1 MMKPKSAGQT
11 YLAIFLLSMNMRLP
25 ITALPPILPQII
37 RASGLPTSLAGIIT
51 TIPLLLFALGSP
63 LIAKCAARF
72 GRELTVVFFFALL
85 SLGSLLRIKLAIP
98 TLMLGTILIGLG
110 IDGGNI
116 LLPSIIKDKLPHRE
130 LLGISLYTGGMNL
143 ISAIDIGS
151 IVALTA
157 LWGLTQTMG
166 ALFAFSLLSL
176 GGALLLHP
184 RMVTHR
190 SQAARGAVHFWHSP
204 HAWGIT
210 AFFGLQA
217 LLYYSLITW
226 LPTMLGNAGF
236 AAKQASLL
244 VTLVQLVCLLFTT
257 ITPALVKTVWSRRLI
272 ATACF
277 IGFAGGTSGIMVTT
291 LGNWWTGGMAILI
304 GMAGGMSFNL
314 AIDFFS
320 LKTRQP
326 QETVAISSMAQAI
339 GYFFAAAGPLTFGFL
354 HAHLHSWTVVIGLI
368 IILAA
373 GLLVAGWLVDT
384 QDHLAAD

>member
-1 MMKPKSAGQT
+1 MMKPKSVGQT

-25 ITALPPILPQII
+25 IAALPPILPQII

-116 LLPSIIKDKLPHRE
+116 LLPSTIKDKLPHRE

-143 ISAIDIGS
+143 ISGIGIGS
-151 IVALTA
+151 IIALTA
-157 LWGLTQTMG
+157 LWDLTQTMG

-184 RMVTHR
+184 PNGNSPVPSGPRGSSLLAQSPRLGDHR
-190 SQAARGAVHFWHSP
+190 LLWFAGP
-204 HAWGIT
+204 
-210 AFFGLQA
+210 A
-217 LLYYSLITW
+217 LLFPDYLAAHDAGHRGLCGQAGQPAGNPRPVGVPAVYYHYPRPGQNGLVPPLVSLALPAGPAESW
-226 LPTMLGNAGF
+226 LLR
-236 AAKQASLL
+236 
-244 VTLVQLVCLLFTT
+244 
-257 ITPALVKTVWSRRLI
+257 W
-272 ATACF
+272 AT
-277 IGFAGGTSGIMVTT
+277 GGP
-291 LGNWWTGGMAILI
+291 GGMAILI

-326 QETVAISSMAQAI
+326 QETVAISNMAQAI

-354 HAHLHSWTVVIGLI
+354 HAHLHSWTVVIGLV

-384 QDHLAAD
+384 KGYLVAD

>member
-1 MMKPKSAGQT
+1 MMKPKSVGQT

-25 ITALPPILPQII
+25 IAALPPILPQII

-98 TLMLGTILIGLG
+98 SLMLGTILIGLG

-116 LLPSIIKDKLPHRE
+116 LLPSTIKDKLPHRE

-143 ISAIDIGS
+143 ISAIGIGS
-151 IVALTA
+151 IIALTA
-157 LWGLTQTMG
+157 LWDLTQTMG

-184 RMVTHR
+184 PNGNSPVPSGPRGSSLLAQSPRLGDHR
-190 SQAARGAVHFWHSP
+190 LLWFAGP
-204 HAWGIT
+204 
-210 AFFGLQA
+210 A
-217 LLYYSLITW
+217 LLFPDYLAAHDAGHRGLCGQAGQPAGNPRPVGVPAVYYHYPRPGQNGLVPPLVSLALPAGPAESW
-226 LPTMLGNAGF
+226 LLR
-236 AAKQASLL
+236 
-244 VTLVQLVCLLFTT
+244 
-257 ITPALVKTVWSRRLI
+257 W
-272 ATACF
+272 AT
-277 IGFAGGTSGIMVTT
+277 GGP
-291 LGNWWTGGMAILI
+291 GGMAILI

-326 QETVAISSMAQAI
+326 QETVAISNMAQAI

-354 HAHLHSWTVVIGLI
+354 HAHLHSWTVVIGLV

-384 QDHLAAD
+384 KGYLVAD

>member
-1 MMKPKSAGQT
+1 MMKPKSVGQT

-25 ITALPPILPQII
+25 IAALPPILPQII

-116 LLPSIIKDKLPHRE
+116 LLPSTIKDKLPHRE

-143 ISAIDIGS
+143 ISAIGIGS
-151 IVALTA
+151 IIALTA
-157 LWGLTQTMG
+157 LWDLTQTMG

-184 RMVTHR
+184 PNGNSPVPSGPRGSSLLAQSPRLGDHR
-190 SQAARGAVHFWHSP
+190 LLWFAGP
-204 HAWGIT
+204 
-210 AFFGLQA
+210 A
-217 LLYYSLITW
+217 LLFPDYLAAHD
-226 LPTMLGNAGF
+226 AGHRGLC
-236 AAKQASLL
+236 AKQASLL

-257 ITPALVKTVWSRRLI
+257 ITPALYPRPGQNGLVPPLVSLALPAGPAESWLLRW
-272 ATACF
+272 AT
-277 IGFAGGTSGIMVTT
+277 GGP
-291 LGNWWTGGMAILI
+291 GGMAILI

-326 QETVAISSMAQAI
+326 QETVAISNMAQAI

-354 HAHLHSWTVVIGLI
+354 HAHLHSWTDRKSVV
-368 IILAA
+368 
-373 GLLVAGWLVDT
+373 
-384 QDHLAAD
+384 

>member
-1 MMKPKSAGQT
+1 MMKPKSVGQT

-25 ITALPPILPQII
+25 IAALPPILPQII

-116 LLPSIIKDKLPHRE
+116 LLPSTIKDKLPHRE

-143 ISAIDIGS
+143 ISAIGIGS
-151 IVALTA
+151 IIALTA
-157 LWGLTQTMG
+157 LWDLTQTMG

-184 RMVTHR
+184 PNGNSPVPSGPRGSSLLAQSPRLGDHR
-190 SQAARGAVHFWHSP
+190 LLWFAGP
-204 HAWGIT
+204 
-210 AFFGLQA
+210 A
-217 LLYYSLITW
+217 LLFPDYLAAHDAGHRGLCGQAGQPAGNPRPVGVPAVYYHYPRPGQNGLVPPLVSLALPAGPAESW
-226 LPTMLGNAGF
+226 LLR
-236 AAKQASLL
+236 
-244 VTLVQLVCLLFTT
+244 
-257 ITPALVKTVWSRRLI
+257 W
-272 ATACF
+272 AT
-277 IGFAGGTSGIMVTT
+277 GGP
-291 LGNWWTGGMAILI
+291 GGMAILI

-326 QETVAISSMAQAI
+326 QETVAISNMAQAI
-339 GYFFAAAGPLTFGFL
+339 GYFFAAAGPMTFGFL
-354 HAHLHSWTVVIGLI
+354 HAHLHSWTVVIGLV

-384 QDHLAAD
+384 KGYLVAD

>member
-1 MMKPKSAGQT
+1 MKPKSVGQT

-25 ITALPPILPQII
+25 IAALPPILPQII

-116 LLPSIIKDKLPHRE
+116 LLPSTIKDKLPHRE

-143 ISAIDIGS
+143 ISAIGIGS
-151 IVALTA
+151 IIALTA
-157 LWGLTQTMG
+157 LWDLTQTMG

-184 RMVTHR
+184 PNGNSPVPSGPRGSSLLAQSPRLGDHR
-190 SQAARGAVHFWHSP
+190 LLWFAGP
-204 HAWGIT
+204 
-210 AFFGLQA
+210 A
-217 LLYYSLITW
+217 LLFPDYLAAHDAGHRGLCGQAGQPAGNPRPVGVPAVYYHYPRPGQNGLVPPLVSLALPAGPAESW
-226 LPTMLGNAGF
+226 LLR
-236 AAKQASLL
+236 
-244 VTLVQLVCLLFTT
+244 
-257 ITPALVKTVWSRRLI
+257 W
-272 ATACF
+272 AT
-277 IGFAGGTSGIMVTT
+277 GGP
-291 LGNWWTGGMAILI
+291 GGMAILI

-326 QETVAISSMAQAI
+326 QETVAISNMAQAI

-354 HAHLHSWTVVIGLI
+354 HAHLHSWTVVIGLV

-384 QDHLAAD
+384 KGYLVAD

>member
-1 MMKPKSAGQT
+1 MMKPKSVGQT

-25 ITALPPILPQII
+25 IAALPPILPQII

-116 LLPSIIKDKLPHRE
+116 LLPSTIKDKLPHRE

-143 ISAIDIGS
+143 ISAIGIGIGS
-151 IVALTA
+151 IIALTA
-157 LWGLTQTMG
+157 LWDLTQTMG

-184 RMVTHR
+184 PNGNSPVPSGPRGSSLLAQSPRLGDHR
-190 SQAARGAVHFWHSP
+190 LLWFAGP
-204 HAWGIT
+204 
-210 AFFGLQA
+210 A
-217 LLYYSLITW
+217 LLFPDYLAAHDAGHRGLCGQAGQPAGNPRPVGVPAVYYHYPRPGQNGLVPPLVSLALPAGPAESW
-226 LPTMLGNAGF
+226 LLR
-236 AAKQASLL
+236 
-244 VTLVQLVCLLFTT
+244 
-257 ITPALVKTVWSRRLI
+257 W
-272 ATACF
+272 AT
-277 IGFAGGTSGIMVTT
+277 GGP
-291 LGNWWTGGMAILI
+291 GGMAILI

-326 QETVAISSMAQAI
+326 QETVAISNMAQAI

-354 HAHLHSWTVVIGLI
+354 HAHLHSWTVVIGLV

-384 QDHLAAD
+384 KGYLVAD

>member
-1 MMKPKSAGQT
+1 MMKPKSVGQT

-25 ITALPPILPQII
+25 IAALPPILPQII

-116 LLPSIIKDKLPHRE
+116 LLPSTIKDKLPHRE

-143 ISAIDIGS
+143 ISAIGIGS
-151 IVALTA
+151 IIALTA
-157 LWGLTQTMG
+157 LWDLTQTMG

-184 RMVTHR
+184 PNGNSPVPSGPRGSSLLAQSPRLGDHR
-190 SQAARGAVHFWHSP
+190 LLWFAGP
-204 HAWGIT
+204 
-210 AFFGLQA
+210 A
-217 LLYYSLITW
+217 LLFPDYLAAHDAGHRGLCGQAGQPAGNPRPVGVPAVYYHYPRPGQNGLVPPLVSLALPAGPAESW
-226 LPTMLGNAGF
+226 LLR
-236 AAKQASLL
+236 
-244 VTLVQLVCLLFTT
+244 
-257 ITPALVKTVWSRRLI
+257 W
-272 ATACF
+272 AT
-277 IGFAGGTSGIMVTT
+277 GGP
-291 LGNWWTGGMAILI
+291 GGMAILI

-326 QETVAISSMAQAI
+326 QETVAISNMAQAI

-354 HAHLHSWTVVIGLI
+354 HAHLHSWTVVIGLV

-384 QDHLAAD
+384 KGYLVAD